1 MQQIIRTFNIKEKK
15 NLQEAIKTAKKEIKE
30 WNKFLKLTEKEL
42 LKLKN
47 K

>member
-1 MQQIIRTFNIKEKK
+1 MQQQIRTFNIKEKK
-15 NLQEAIKTAKKEIKE
+15 NLQEAIKMAKKEITY
-30 WNKFLKLTEKEL
+30 WNEFLRLTEREL